1 MTGYNSQVG
10 RGEYLIQFC
19 TDDRKTYELIQDIIR
34 LVMDKE
40 RLENYVRD
48 TDRYIEQERYRG

>member
-10 RGEYLIQFC
+10 RGEYLIQFY
-19 TDDRKTYELIQDIIR
+19 TDDRRLYELTQDIIR

-40 RLENYVRD
+40 RFVNYVRD
-48 TDRYIEQERYRG
+48 SDRYIEQGRYSR